1 MNWLPDA
8 GNFELLRAKLVNNK
22 LLLCANL
29 RFKRSK
35 GKVCKIIEI
44 YIKIVKIR
52 MSAKC
57 VCREN
62 SLPEYRRKCGL
73 NNIVA
78 NNETYSC
85 DH

>member
-1 MNWLPDA
+1 
-8 GNFELLRAKLVNNK
+8 
-22 LLLCANL
+22 
-29 RFKRSK
+29 
-35 GKVCKIIEI
+35 
-44 YIKIVKIR
+44 

-62 SLPEYRRKCGL
+62 LLPEYRSKCGL